1 MTEGRSLRHMRQMT
15 DQGSAALSVRD
26 RLVVTLI
33 LAGVAALTLAD
44 ALGDWVGG
52 GSGAHIGVELAVAVV
67 ALSGLGWLWAR
78 HFHLRRR
85 VSEIRQSLDRAHA
98 EAALWRERHGRLLQG
113 LSQAIDQQLDAWALT
128 PAEKEVA
135 FLLLKGLSF
144 KDIGT
149 VRGASERT
157 VRQQALAVYAKSGLA
172 GRAELA
178 AFFLEDLLVP
188 STTDALRPLSD
199 RLSPS

>member
-1 MTEGRSLRHMRQMT
+1 MT
-15 DQGSAALSVRD
+15 DQGNAPLSVRD
-26 RLVVTLI
+26 RLVVTFI
-33 LAGVAALTLAD
+33 LAGVAGLTLAD
-44 ALGDWVGG
+44 ALGDWTVGG
-52 GSGAHIGVELAVAVV
+52 SSTHIGVELAVAVV
-67 ALSGLGWLWAR
+67 AVSGLGWLWAR
-78 HFHLRRR
+78 HFRLRRR
-85 VSEIRQSLDRAHA
+85 VSEIRHSLDRAHA

-128 PAEKEVA
+128 PAEKDVA

-144 KDIGT
+144 KEIAT

-188 STTDALRPLSD
+188 STGDVFRPPSD
-199 RLSPS
+199 RLPPR